1 MCYKDLNLYDFFNA
15 SMKPDSELS
24 SNDKVPS
31 SFLEDDKT
39 TENLRVEKI
48 KKIDSSEPSLK
59 TTRQSSKLTIHWPSL
74 GIGAV
79 IAIACIFFGVMMTN
93 MIDTESTQIL
103 DEITINEIGSIK
115 KPTFSSFTDNASP
128 ILGDGNAPLTL
139 IEFGDYQCTYCKKF
153 FHETV
158 ESILI
163 NYVETGKVKMLF
175 KDFIVVDGAV
185 GGNDSMNAA
194 NAAHCANDQGMFWQ
208 FHSTLYNNWAGEGTG
223 WISSEQLNKFANTL
237 ELDINEFSNCVSE
250 LKWKKLVNA
259 SHDDAIALGVTATP
273 TFFVIDENRSVLKI
287 TGAQHYDVFKE
298 VFDSALEK

>member
-1 MCYKDLNLYDFFNA
+1 ME
-15 SMKPDSELS
+15 PDSEPS

-31 SFLEDDKT
+31 FFSEGDKT
-39 TENLRVEKI
+39 TENLHFEKI
-48 KKIDSSEPSLK
+48 KKNNSIESSSK
-59 TTRQSSKLTIHWPSL
+59 TTKQSSKLTIHWPSL

-79 IAIACIFFGVMMTN
+79 IAVACIFFGIMMAN
-93 MIDTESTQIL
+93 MVDTESTQIL

-128 ILGDGNAPLTL
+128 ILGDENAPLTL

-153 FHETV
+153 FRETV

-223 WISSEQLNKFANTL
+223 WVSSEQLNKFANTL
-237 ELDINEFSNCVSE
+237 ELDMDEFSNCVSE

-259 SHDDAIALGVTATP
+259 SHDDAVALGVTATP
-273 TFFVIDENRSVLKI
+273 TFFVIDENRNVLKI

>member
-1 MCYKDLNLYDFFNA
+1 ME
-15 SMKPDSELS
+15 PDSEPS

-31 SFLEDDKT
+31 FFLKDDKI
-39 TENLRVEKI
+39 TEDSRFEKI
-48 KKIDSSEPSLK
+48 KKNDSSESSLK
-59 TTRQSSKLTIHWPSL
+59 TTTQSSKLTIHWPSL

-79 IAIACIFFGVMMTN
+79 IAVACIFFGIMMAN
-93 MIDTESTQIL
+93 MVDTESTQIL

-128 ILGDGNAPLTL
+128 ILGDENAPLTL

-153 FHETV
+153 FRETV

-237 ELDINEFSNCVSE
+237 ELDMNEFSNCVSE
-250 LKWKKLVNA
+250 LKWKKIVNA
-259 SHDDAIALGVTATP
+259 SHDDAVALGVTATP
-273 TFFVIDENRSVLKI
+273 TFFVIDENRNVLKI

>member
-1 MCYKDLNLYDFFNA
+1 ME
-15 SMKPDSELS
+15 PDPNPS

-31 SFLEDDKT
+31 FFSEGDKT
-39 TENLRVEKI
+39 TENLHFEKI
-48 KKIDSSEPSLK
+48 KKNDSIESSSK
-59 TTRQSSKLTIHWPSL
+59 TTKQSSKLTIHWPSL
-74 GIGAV
+74 GIGAI
-79 IAIACIFFGVMMTN
+79 IAVACIFFGIMMAN
-93 MIDTESTQIL
+93 VVDTESTQIL
-103 DEITINEIGSIK
+103 DEITINEIGAIK

-128 ILGDGNAPLTL
+128 ILGDENAPLTL

-153 FHETV
+153 FRETV

-208 FHSTLYNNWAGEGTG
+208 FHSTFYNNWAGEGTG
-223 WISSEQLNKFANTL
+223 WVSSEQLNKFANTL
-237 ELDINEFSNCVSE
+237 GLDMNKFSNCVSE

-259 SHDDAIALGVTATP
+259 SYDDGVALGVTATP
-273 TFFVIDENRSVLKI
+273 TFFVIDQNKNVMKI
-287 TGAQHYDVFKE
+287 TGAQQYDVFKK
-298 VFDSALEK
+298 VFDSSLEK

>member
-1 MCYKDLNLYDFFNA
+1 
-15 SMKPDSELS
+15 MKPGSESS
-24 SNDKVPS
+24 SNDEVPS
-31 SFLEDDKT
+31 FFLEDDIT
-39 TENLRVEKI
+39 TENSRDVKI
-48 KKIDSSEPSLK
+48 KKNNSKEPSLK
-59 TTRQSSKLTIHWPSL
+59 ITGKSSKLTIHWPSL

-79 IAIACIFFGVMMTN
+79 IAVACIFFGVMMTN

-103 DEITINEIGSIK
+103 DEITINETGSIK
-115 KPTFSSFTDNASP
+115 KPTFSSFTNNASP
-128 ILGDGNAPLTL
+128 ILGDRNAPLTL
-139 IEFGDYQCTYCKKF
+139 IEFGDYQCTFCNKF

-175 KDFIVVDGAV
+175 KDFIVVGQ
-185 GGNDSMNAA
+185 DSMHAA

-223 WISSEQLNKFANTL
+223 WVSSEQLIKFANTL
-237 ELDINEFSNCVSE
+237 ELDISEFSNCMSE

-273 TFFVIDENRSVLKI
+273 TFFVIDQNKNVMKI

>member
-1 MCYKDLNLYDFFNA
+1 
-15 SMKPDSELS
+15 MKPDSEPS

-31 SFLEDDKT
+31 FFLEDDKT

-48 KKIDSSEPSLK
+48 KKIDSSESSLK
-59 TTRQSSKLTIHWPSL
+59 ITTQSSKLTIHWPSL

-79 IAIACIFFGVMMTN
+79 IAVACIFFGIMMAN
-93 MIDTESTQIL
+93 MVDTESTQIL

-128 ILGDGNAPLTL
+128 ILGDENAPLTL

-153 FHETV
+153 FRETV

-237 ELDINEFSNCVSE
+237 ELDMNEFSNCVSE

-259 SHDDAIALGVTATP
+259 SHDDAVALGVTATP
-273 TFFVIDENRSVLKI
+273 TFFVIDENRNVLKI

>member
-1 MCYKDLNLYDFFNA
+1 ME
-15 SMKPDSELS
+15 PDSEPS

-31 SFLEDDKT
+31 FFLDDDKT

-59 TTRQSSKLTIHWPSL
+59 TTTQSSKLTIHWPSL

-79 IAIACIFFGVMMTN
+79 IAVACIFFGIMMAN
-93 MIDTESTQIL
+93 MVDTESTQIL

-128 ILGDGNAPLTL
+128 ILGDENAPLTL

-153 FHETV
+153 FRETV

-223 WISSEQLNKFANTL
+223 WVSSEQLNKFASTL
-237 ELDINEFSNCVSE
+237 ELDMDEFSNCVSE

-273 TFFVIDENRSVLKI
+273 TFFVIDQSKNVLKI

>member
-1 MCYKDLNLYDFFNA
+1 MIFYC
-15 SMKPDSELS
+15 SMEPDPNPS

-31 SFLEDDKT
+31 FFSEGDKT
-39 TENLRVEKI
+39 TENLHFEKI
-48 KKIDSSEPSLK
+48 KKNDSIESSSK
-59 TTRQSSKLTIHWPSL
+59 TTKQSSKLTIHWPSL

-79 IAIACIFFGVMMTN
+79 IAVACIFFGIMMAN
-93 MIDTESTQIL
+93 MVDTESTQIL

-128 ILGDGNAPLTL
+128 ILGDENAPLTL

-153 FHETV
+153 FRETV

-163 NYVETGKVKMLF
+163 NYIETGKVKMLF

-237 ELDINEFSNCVSE
+237 ELDMNEFSNCVSE

-259 SHDDAIALGVTATP
+259 SHDDAVALGVTATP
-273 TFFVIDENRSVLKI
+273 TFFVIDENRNVLKI

>member
-1 MCYKDLNLYDFFNA
+1 
-15 SMKPDSELS
+15 MKPDSEPS

-31 SFLEDDKT
+31 FFLEDDKT

-48 KKIDSSEPSLK
+48 KKINSSEPSLK
-59 TTRQSSKLTIHWPSL
+59 ITTQSSKLTIHWPSL

-79 IAIACIFFGVMMTN
+79 IAVACIFFGIMMAN
-93 MIDTESTQIL
+93 VVDTESTQIL

-153 FHETV
+153 FRETV

-237 ELDINEFSNCVSE
+237 ELDMNEFSNCVSE

-259 SHDDAIALGVTATP
+259 SHDDAVALGVTATP
-273 TFFVIDENRSVLKI
+273 TFFVIDENRNVLKI

>member
-1 MCYKDLNLYDFFNA
+1 MIFYC
-15 SMKPDSELS
+15 SMEPDPNPS
-24 SNDKVPS
+24 SKDKVPS
-31 SFLEDDKT
+31 FFSEGDKT
-39 TENLRVEKI
+39 TENLHFEKI
-48 KKIDSSEPSLK
+48 KKNDSIESSSK
-59 TTRQSSKLTIHWPSL
+59 TTKQSSKLTIHWPSL

-93 MIDTESTQIL
+93 MVDTESTQIL
-103 DEITINEIGSIK
+103 DEIIINEISSIK

-128 ILGDGNAPLTL
+128 ILGDENAPLTL

-237 ELDINEFSNCVSE
+237 ELDMNEFSNCVSE

-259 SHDDAIALGVTATP
+259 SHDDAVALGVTATP
-273 TFFVIDENRSVLKI
+273 TFFVIDQDKNVMKI
-287 TGAQHYDVFKE
+287 TGAQQYDVFKE
-298 VFDSALEK
+298 VFDSSLEK

>member
-1 MCYKDLNLYDFFNA
+1 ME
-15 SMKPDSELS
+15 PDPNPS
-24 SNDKVPS
+24 SNNDKVPS
-31 SFLEDDKT
+31 FFSEGDKT
-39 TENLRVEKI
+39 TENLHFEKI
-48 KKIDSSEPSLK
+48 KKNDSIESSSK
-59 TTRQSSKLTIHWPSL
+59 TTKQSSKLTIHWPSL

-79 IAIACIFFGVMMTN
+79 IAVACIFFGIMMAN
-93 MIDTESTQIL
+93 MVDTESTQIL

-128 ILGDGNAPLTL
+128 ILGDENAPLTL

-223 WISSEQLNKFANTL
+223 WVSSDQLNKFANTL
-237 ELDINEFSNCVSE
+237 ELDMDEFSNCVSE

-259 SHDDAIALGVTATP
+259 SHDNAVALGVTATP
-273 TFFVIDENRSVLKI
+273 TFFVIDENRNVLKI

>member
-1 MCYKDLNLYDFFNA
+1 ME
-15 SMKPDSELS
+15 PDSEPS

-31 SFLEDDKT
+31 FFSEGDKT
-39 TENLRVEKI
+39 TENLHFEKI
-48 KKIDSSEPSLK
+48 KKNNSIESSSK
-59 TTRQSSKLTIHWPSL
+59 TTKQSSKLTIHWPSL

-93 MIDTESTQIL
+93 MVDTESTQIL

-128 ILGDGNAPLTL
+128 ILGDKNAPLTL

-223 WISSEQLNKFANTL
+223 WVSSEQLNKFANTL
-237 ELDINEFSNCVSE
+237 ELDMNEFSNCVSE

-273 TFFVIDENRSVLKI
+273 TFFVIDENRNVLKI

>member
-1 MCYKDLNLYDFFNA
+1 ME
-15 SMKPDSELS
+15 PDPNPS

-31 SFLEDDKT
+31 FFSEGDKT
-39 TENLRVEKI
+39 TENLHFEKI
-48 KKIDSSEPSLK
+48 KKNDSIESSSK
-59 TTRQSSKLTIHWPSL
+59 TTKQSSKLTIHWPSL

-79 IAIACIFFGVMMTN
+79 IAIACIFFGIMMAN
-93 MIDTESTQIL
+93 MVDTESTQIL

-128 ILGDGNAPLTL
+128 ILGDENAPLTL

-153 FHETV
+153 FRETV

-237 ELDINEFSNCVSE
+237 ELDMNEFSNCVSE

-259 SHDDAIALGVTATP
+259 SHDDAVALGVTATP
-273 TFFVIDENRSVLKI
+273 TFFVIDENRNVLKI

>member
-1 MCYKDLNLYDFFNA
+1 ME
-15 SMKPDSELS
+15 PDPNPS

-31 SFLEDDKT
+31 FFSEGDKT
-39 TENLRVEKI
+39 TENLHFEKI
-48 KKIDSSEPSLK
+48 KKNDSIESSSK
-59 TTRQSSKLTIHWPSL
+59 TTKQSSKLTIHWPSL

-79 IAIACIFFGVMMTN
+79 IAIACIFFGVMMAN
-93 MIDTESTQIL
+93 MVDTESTQIL

-128 ILGDGNAPLTL
+128 ILGDENAPLTL

-153 FHETV
+153 FRETV

-237 ELDINEFSNCVSE
+237 ELDMNEFSNCVSE

-259 SHDDAIALGVTATP
+259 SHDDAVALGVTATP
-273 TFFVIDENRSVLKI
+273 TFFVIDENRNVLKI

>member
-1 MCYKDLNLYDFFNA
+1 MEPDP
-15 SMKPDSELS
+15 KPS

-31 SFLEDDKT
+31 FFSDGDKT
-39 TENLRVEKI
+39 TENLHFEKI
-48 KKIDSSEPSLK
+48 KKNDSIESSSK
-59 TTRQSSKLTIHWPSL
+59 TTKQSSKLTIHWPSL

-93 MIDTESTQIL
+93 MVDTESTQIL

-128 ILGDGNAPLTL
+128 ILGDENAPLTL

-153 FHETV
+153 FRETV

-237 ELDINEFSNCVSE
+237 ELDMNEFSNCVSE

-259 SHDDAIALGVTATP
+259 SHDDAVALGVTATP
-273 TFFVIDENRSVLKI
+273 TFFVIDQNKNVVKI
-287 TGAQHYDVFKE
+287 TGAQQYDVFKE
-298 VFDSALEK
+298 VFDSSLEK

>member
-1 MCYKDLNLYDFFNA
+1 MEPDP
-15 SMKPDSELS
+15 KPS

-31 SFLEDDKT
+31 FFSEGDKT
-39 TENLRVEKI
+39 TENLHFEKI
-48 KKIDSSEPSLK
+48 KKNDSIESSSK
-59 TTRQSSKLTIHWPSL
+59 TTKQSSKLTIHWPSL

-79 IAIACIFFGVMMTN
+79 IAVACIFFGIMMAN
-93 MIDTESTQIL
+93 MVDTESTQIL

-128 ILGDGNAPLTL
+128 ILGDENAPLTL

-153 FHETV
+153 FRETV

-237 ELDINEFSNCVSE
+237 ELDMNEFSNCVYE

-259 SHDDAIALGVTATP
+259 SHDDAVALGVTATP
-273 TFFVIDENRSVLKI
+273 TFFVIDENRNVLKI

>member
-1 MCYKDLNLYDFFNA
+1 MIFYC
-15 SMKPDSELS
+15 SMEPDSKPS

-31 SFLEDDKT
+31 FFSEGVKT
-39 TENLRVEKI
+39 TENLHFEKI
-48 KKIDSSEPSLK
+48 KKNGLNEPSSK
-59 TTRQSSKLTIHWPSL
+59 TTKHPSKLTIHWPSL

-93 MIDTESTQIL
+93 MVNTESTQIF
-103 DEITINEIGSIK
+103 DEITINEVGSIK

-128 ILGDGNAPLTL
+128 ILGDRNAPLTL
-139 IEFGDYQCTYCKKF
+139 IEFGDYQCTFCNKF

-163 NYVETGKVKMLF
+163 NYVETGKVKILF
-175 KDFIVVDGAV
+175 KDFIVVDGAI

-223 WISSEQLNKFANTL
+223 WVSSEQLNKFANTL
-237 ELDINEFSNCVSE
+237 ELDMDEFSNCVSE

-259 SHDDAIALGVTATP
+259 SHDDAVALGVTATP
-273 TFFVIDENRSVLKI
+273 TFFVIDENSNVLKI

>member
-1 MCYKDLNLYDFFNA
+1 MIFYC
-15 SMKPDSELS
+15 SMEPDPKPS

-31 SFLEDDKT
+31 FFSEGDKT
-39 TENLRVEKI
+39 TENLHFEKI
-48 KKIDSSEPSLK
+48 KKNDSIESSSK
-59 TTRQSSKLTIHWPSL
+59 TTKQSSKLTIHWPSL

-79 IAIACIFFGVMMTN
+79 IAVACIFFGIMMAN
-93 MIDTESTQIL
+93 MVDTESTQIL

-128 ILGDGNAPLTL
+128 ILGDENAPLTL

-153 FHETV
+153 FRETV

-237 ELDINEFSNCVSE
+237 ELDMNEFSNCVSE

-259 SHDDAIALGVTATP
+259 SHDDAVALGVTATP
-273 TFFVIDENRSVLKI
+273 TFFVIDENRNVLKI
-287 TGAQHYDVFKE
+287 TGAQHYDVFKD
-298 VFDSALEK
+298 VFDSTLEK

>member
-1 MCYKDLNLYDFFNA
+1 ME
-15 SMKPDSELS
+15 PDSEPS

-31 SFLEDDKT
+31 FFSEGDKT
-39 TENLRVEKI
+39 TENLHFEKI
-48 KKIDSSEPSLK
+48 KKNDSIESSSK
-59 TTRQSSKLTIHWPSL
+59 TTKQSSKLTIHWPSL

-93 MIDTESTQIL
+93 MVDTESTQIL

-223 WISSEQLNKFANTL
+223 WVSSEQLNKFANTL
-237 ELDINEFSNCVSE
+237 ELDMDEFSNCVSE

-259 SHDDAIALGVTATP
+259 SHDDAVALGVTATP
-273 TFFVIDENRSVLKI
+273 TFFVIDENRNVLKI

>member
-1 MCYKDLNLYDFFNA
+1 MIFYC
-15 SMKPDSELS
+15 SMEPDPKPS

-31 SFLEDDKT
+31 FFSEGDKT
-39 TENLRVEKI
+39 TENLHFEKI
-48 KKIDSSEPSLK
+48 KKNDSIESSSK
-59 TTRQSSKLTIHWPSL
+59 TTKQSSKLTIHWPSL

-93 MIDTESTQIL
+93 MVDTESTQIL

-128 ILGDGNAPLTL
+128 ILGDENAPLTL

-153 FHETV
+153 FRETV

-223 WISSEQLNKFANTL
+223 WVSSEQLNKFANTL
-237 ELDINEFSNCVSE
+237 ELDMDEFSNCVSE

-259 SHDDAIALGVTATP
+259 SHDDAVALGVTATP
-273 TFFVIDENRSVLKI
+273 TFFVIDENRNVLKI

>member
-1 MCYKDLNLYDFFNA
+1 MIFYC
-15 SMKPDSELS
+15 SMEPDPKPS

-31 SFLEDDKT
+31 FFSEGDKT
-39 TENLRVEKI
+39 TENLHFEKI
-48 KKIDSSEPSLK
+48 KKNDSIESSSK
-59 TTRQSSKLTIHWPSL
+59 TTKQSSKLTIHWPSL

-79 IAIACIFFGVMMTN
+79 IAIACIFFGIMMAN
-93 MIDTESTQIL
+93 MVDTESTQIL

-128 ILGDGNAPLTL
+128 ILGDENAPLTL

-153 FHETV
+153 FRETV

-223 WISSEQLNKFANTL
+223 WVSSEQLNKFANTL
-237 ELDINEFSNCVSE
+237 ELDMDEFSNCVSE

-259 SHDDAIALGVTATP
+259 SHDDAVALGVTATP
-273 TFFVIDENRSVLKI
+273 TFFVIDENRNVLKI

>member
-1 MCYKDLNLYDFFNA
+1 
-15 SMKPDSELS
+15 MKPDSEPS

-31 SFLEDDKT
+31 FFLEDDKT

-48 KKIDSSEPSLK
+48 KKNDSSELSLK
-59 TTRQSSKLTIHWPSL
+59 TTTQSSKLTIHWPSL

-79 IAIACIFFGVMMTN
+79 IAVACIFFGVMMTN
-93 MIDTESTQIL
+93 MVDTESTQIL

-115 KPTFSSFTDNASP
+115 KPTFSSFTDNSSP
-128 ILGDGNAPLTL
+128 ILGDRNAPLTL
-139 IEFGDYQCTYCKKF
+139 IEFGDYQCTFCNKF

-158 ESILI
+158 DSILT

-223 WISSEQLNKFANTL
+223 WVSSDQLNKFANTL
-237 ELDINEFSNCVSE
+237 ELDMDEFSNCVSE

-259 SHDDAIALGVTATP
+259 SHDDAVALGVTATP
-273 TFFVIDENRSVLKI
+273 TFFVIDENRNVLKI

>member
-1 MCYKDLNLYDFFNA
+1 ME
-15 SMKPDSELS
+15 PDPNPS

-31 SFLEDDKT
+31 FFSEGDKT
-39 TENLRVEKI
+39 TENLHFEKI
-48 KKIDSSEPSLK
+48 KKNDSIESSSK
-59 TTRQSSKLTIHWPSL
+59 TTKQSSKLTIHWPSL

-79 IAIACIFFGVMMTN
+79 IAVACIFFGIMMAN
-93 MIDTESTQIL
+93 VVDTESTQIL

-128 ILGDGNAPLTL
+128 ILGDENAPLTL

-153 FHETV
+153 FRETV

-163 NYVETGKVKMLF
+163 NYIETGKVKMLF

-237 ELDINEFSNCVSE
+237 ELDMNEFSNCVSE

-259 SHDDAIALGVTATP
+259 SHDDAVALGVTATP
-273 TFFVIDENRSVLKI
+273 TFFVIDENRNVLKI

>member
-1 MCYKDLNLYDFFNA
+1 ME
-15 SMKPDSELS
+15 PDSKSS
-24 SNDKVPS
+24 SNDKVPNFFS
-31 SFLEDDKT
+31 EGDKT
-39 TENLRVEKI
+39 SEDLCIEKI
-48 KKIDSSEPSLK
+48 KKIDTIEPQSK
-59 TTRQSSKLTIHWPSL
+59 TITLPSKLTIHWPSL

-79 IAIACIFFGVMMTN
+79 IAIACIFFGIMMAN
-93 MIDTESTQIL
+93 MVNTESTEIL

-115 KPTFSSFTDNASP
+115 KPTFSSFTDNSSP

-139 IEFGDYQCTYCKKF
+139 IEFGDYQCTYCKNF
-153 FHETV
+153 FRETI

-163 NYVETGKVKMLF
+163 NYVETGKVKILF
-175 KDFIVVDGAV
+175 KDFIVVDGAI

-208 FHSTLYNNWAGEGTG
+208 YHSTLYNNWAGEGTG
-223 WISSEQLNKFANTL
+223 WISSERLNKFANVL
-237 ELDINEFSNCVSE
+237 ELDMSEFSNCVSE

-273 TFFVIDENRSVLKI
+273 TFFVIDENRNVLKI

-298 VFDSALEK
+298 VFDSALGK

>member
-1 MCYKDLNLYDFFNA
+1 ME
-15 SMKPDSELS
+15 SDSEPS

-31 SFLEDDKT
+31 FFLKDDKT
-39 TENLRVEKI
+39 TENSRFEKI

-59 TTRQSSKLTIHWPSL
+59 TTTQSSKLTIHWPSL

-79 IAIACIFFGVMMTN
+79 IAVACIFFGIMMAN
-93 MIDTESTQIL
+93 MVDTESTQIL

-128 ILGDGNAPLTL
+128 ILGDENAPLTL

-237 ELDINEFSNCVSE
+237 ELDMNEFSNCVSE

-259 SHDDAIALGVTATP
+259 SHDDAVALGVTATP
-273 TFFVIDENRSVLKI
+273 TFFVIDENRNVLKI

>member
-1 MCYKDLNLYDFFNA
+1 MIFYC
-15 SMKPDSELS
+15 SMEPDPNPS

-31 SFLEDDKT
+31 FFSEGDKT
-39 TENLRVEKI
+39 TENLHFEKI
-48 KKIDSSEPSLK
+48 KKNDSIESSSK
-59 TTRQSSKLTIHWPSL
+59 TTKQSSKLTIHWPSL

-79 IAIACIFFGVMMTN
+79 IAVACIFFGIMMAN
-93 MIDTESTQIL
+93 MVDTESTQIL

-128 ILGDGNAPLTL
+128 ILGDENAPLTL

-153 FHETV
+153 FRETV

-223 WISSEQLNKFANTL
+223 WVSSEQLNKFANTL
-237 ELDINEFSNCVSE
+237 ELDMDEFSNCVSE
-250 LKWKKLVNA
+250 LKWKKIVNA

-273 TFFVIDENRSVLKI
+273 TFFVIDENRNVLKI